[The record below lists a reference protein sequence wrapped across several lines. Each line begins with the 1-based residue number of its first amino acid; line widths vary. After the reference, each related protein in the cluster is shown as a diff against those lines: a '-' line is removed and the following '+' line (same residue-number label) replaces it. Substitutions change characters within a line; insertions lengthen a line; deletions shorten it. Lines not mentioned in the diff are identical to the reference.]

1 MATADEIIN
10 AAAERVV
17 DMQASMDS
25 LGSQAVYAIGSQS
38 PYWTGVTAPRLR
50 GTPPAFQG
58 EVNIT
63 SELMAGYGDALRDLR
78 PAMDDAIA
86 DYIARWFPEC
96 VFTTTENWICN
107 TILYGGTGLPPDIE
121 NAIWQRGRAR
131 DIIEANRLEQE
142 AYTSLADRGFSSPPG
157 ATTTRVLMIQQDAS
171 NKISQFNRDT
181 AIKAAEI
188 EIENIKFAVEQGVK
202 IRIAV
207 MQGLGDYI
215 RAWFTPYATAIDMA
229 KARAES
235 KGKFINSAAD
245 YYRAM
250 ISEAELELRADIATQ
265 EAENEANKAAA
276 QLYTASRTAL
286 GQISSGL
293 AQAYGQGAAAAAS
306 SVLGSAGDTTVRVG
320 AAAPA

>member
-10 AAAERVV
+10 GAAERVIS
-17 DMQASMDS
+17 MQDSMDS
-25 LGSQAVYAIGSQS
+25 LGYTAINSIAGAEPYAV
-38 PYWTGVTAPRLR
+38 PVGVPRLR
-50 GTPPAFQG
+50 GQVPAFQG

-63 SELMAGYGDALRDLR
+63 SELMAGYGDALRDLT
-78 PAMDDAIA
+78 PALTAAIA
-86 DYIARWFPEC
+86 DYIARWFPTC
-96 VFTTTENWICN
+96 VVSATDNWICN
-107 TILYGGTGLPPDIE
+107 TILYGGTGLPAHIE

-142 AYTSLADRGFSSPPG
+142 AYTALADRGFTQPTG
-157 ATTTRVLMIQQDAS
+157 ATATRVLMIQQEAS

-215 RAWFTPYATAIDMA
+215 RAWYTPYGYAIDMA

-250 ISEAELELRADIATQ
+250 ISEAELELRADIATA
-265 EAENEANKAAA
+265 EAQNEANKAWA
-276 QLYTASRTAL
+276 QLTTSANQTK
-286 GQISSGL
+286 GQVAGGL
-293 AQAYGQGAAAAAS
+293 AQAYGSAAAAAAS

-320 AAAPA
+320 AAAPN